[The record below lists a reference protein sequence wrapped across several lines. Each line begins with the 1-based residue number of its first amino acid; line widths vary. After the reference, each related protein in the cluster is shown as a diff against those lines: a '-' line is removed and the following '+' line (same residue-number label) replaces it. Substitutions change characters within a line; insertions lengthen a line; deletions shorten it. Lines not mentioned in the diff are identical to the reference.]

1 MRKQYSKPMTMQL
14 RSVQPA
20 QMLAASNT
28 FIPIGGEDDFS
39 AKENPIRDSE
49 EISAWDSDEW

>member
-1 MRKQYSKPMTMQL
+1 MTMQL